1 MHAIRQ
7 PLRYFRVRLH
17 MLIVASNTAM
27 CLFGEPVKIALRGAS
42 ETRPSIL
49 RSINVRP
56 QTSQVTCWSN
66 LSTVFSFSLGPSA
79 TCTSDSHLF
88 HFLASQETREKFLMS
103 RLNKNRL
110 ANETFSLFCIFPL
123 KFQFQIKF
131 NIKSV
136 NCWNPIKFVWNVV
149 WSVLNATSEVS
160 FRNCIWKESKRPLSQ
175 ATGSGSRSME
185 HVQRK
190 FDIKSANCWNSA
202 KLATEVESRVL
213 IISSKFHH

>member
-49 RSINVRP
+49 RSINVRQ

-88 HFLASQETREKFLMS
+88 HFLASQETREKFQM
-103 RLNKNRL
+103 RRPNKNRL
-110 ANETFSLFCIFPL
+110 ANETVSLFEAFPF
-123 KFQFQIKF
+123 KFQFSIKF
-131 NIKSV
+131 NRKSV
-136 NCWNPIKFVWNVV
+136 NCWNPTKFAGNVV
-149 WSVLNATSEVS
+149 YSVLNATVQVS
-160 FRNCIWKESKRPLSQ
+160 FRNCNWK
-175 ATGSGSRSME
+175 A
-185 HVQRK
+185 
-190 FDIKSANCWNSA
+190 
-202 KLATEVESRVL
+202 
-213 IISSKFHH
+213 